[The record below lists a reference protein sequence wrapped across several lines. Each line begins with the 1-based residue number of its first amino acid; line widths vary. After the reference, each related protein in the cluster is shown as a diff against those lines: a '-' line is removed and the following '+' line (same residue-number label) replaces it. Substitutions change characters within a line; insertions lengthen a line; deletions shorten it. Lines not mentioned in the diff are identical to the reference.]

1 MIKPRDLEELSDKSI
16 MQKVKFGDVDKMAVL
31 YERYKKPLFAY
42 FFRIIENREQS
53 EDLVQTVFY
62 RMLKYRKQYRG
73 EGKFTTW
80 MFGIAHNLIADT
92 FRKKRNI
99 LVSDEVLESKQM
111 ETQADANLTIEE
123 KEGFQTLRLSLRKLD
138 FEKREALILSRFH
151 GLKYREIADI
161 LNINENSVKQRVFR
175 AIEDLRQIYFEL
187 AN

>member
-1 MIKPRDLEELSDKSI
+1 MEELSDRSI

-73 EGKFTTW
+73 DGKFTTW
-80 MFGIAHNLIADT
+80 MFGIAHNLVADT
-92 FRKKRNI
+92 FRENKKI
-99 LVSDEVLESKQM
+99 VASDKVLEIKQS
-111 ETQADANLTIEE
+111 ETQEDADLSIEK
-123 KEGFQTLRLSLRKLD
+123 KEQIQTMRLSLRKLS

-175 AIEDLRQIYFEL
+175 AIEELRQIYFEL

>member
-1 MIKPRDLEELSDKSI
+1 
-16 MQKVKFGDVDKMAVL
+16 MQKVKFGDVEKMAVL

-42 FFRIIENREQS
+42 FFRIIEDREQS

-99 LVSDEVLESKQM
+99 LISDEKLEAKHS
-111 ETQADANLTIEE
+111 ETQNDVNFSIEKSE
-123 KEGFQTLRLSLRKLD
+123 QIQVLRLSLRKLD
-138 FEKREALILSRFH
+138 FEKRESLILSRFH
-151 GLKYREIADI
+151 GLKYREIAEI

-175 AIEDLRQIYFEL
+175 AIEELRQIYFEL